1 MHPRKMFWAK
11 GFALPAA
18 LLVLLMLSA
27 LSAAM
32 ILVVNSET
40 RMHTADAQNTQAYYG
55 AEAAMEKMMADL
67 NDLYQ
72 TQQAPTVSAIQALG
86 DSSHRPS
93 LSGISYTD
101 YSFTVPNV
109 SGVPTST
116 TKTISSGPNQGLIAQ
131 IIPITLTVTGQQAN
145 GAEVKMIRS
154 IEIALIPVFQFGSFS
169 DTDLSYFPSKT
180 YTLGGRAHTNGNL
193 WVQTGTAAG
202 KVVFRSK
209 VTAAGEI
216 IRYQMSNGN
225 VSSPNWAGPVLIP
238 TAPSGCEAL
247 VASATCRD
255 LDEGEGSRVQGLA
268 SAVNPNWNSLST
280 STYNGWVLSGSTG
293 AKALTLPFVNN
304 SVKPIEIIHRPAS
317 GEDPASAVGES
328 RLYNQA
334 QVRVLLSDDPAELP
348 GGAGDSNNVQLA
360 NTGTY
365 ASGVPV
371 AGALNTYFAESK
383 YYATSAGGCSQVDT
397 DWIPRNTPAAT
408 GCTSW
413 PLIDGYLRVEARQS
427 NGTYTAV
434 TREWLELGFAR
445 GVAMPDSE
453 AGVANSVHPNA
464 VLILQLLADRNGD
477 GDLADP
483 AYSFAGTVWVA
494 ESSTVTGAGAVN
506 NWYPINMYDPRE
518 GELRAPAAG
527 TATCG
532 IGGIMNMVELD
543 VRNLRRWLLGTI
555 GTTGTNTESTSQ
567 NGYILYFSD
576 RRGML
581 PNGGG
586 IKVGEYGYEDTINPS
601 DSAGNPDGV
610 LDADTA
616 EDVNQNGVLDVY
628 GRANLGDGFWQAAQ
642 GGDTA
647 FDVPRTIS
655 NRVTKH
661 VARKN
666 RVSGARHGLKLV
678 NGSLGNVPTKADGS
692 GGFTVACENGVYVKG
707 NYNANNSGFG
717 DPHAAASIIA
727 DAVVTLSN
735 NWTDFNSFNNPTDA
749 SMRTATNTWHRMAI
763 AAGKNRT
770 FAHPAWSS
778 DNHFGTDGGVI
789 TFMRYLESWS
799 SINHNYR
806 GSLISLYYARY
817 NISIQGAATSATYGA
832 PNRLYDFDTD
842 FLTPAMLPPG
852 TPRFQDF
859 VNLGYQ
865 QVFTP

>member
-1 MHPRKMFWAK
+1 MRSKEISWTE

-32 ILVVNSET
+32 ILVVTSET
-40 RMHTADAQNTQAYYG
+40 RIHTSDAQNTQAYYG
-55 AEAAMEKMMADL
+55 AEAAMEKMMTDL
-67 NDLYQ
+67 NALYQ
-72 TQQAPTVSAIQALG
+72 TQQAPAVSAIEALG
-86 DSSHRPS
+86 NSSHRPS

-109 SGVPTST
+109 SGVPTRT

-131 IIPITLTVTGQQAN
+131 ITPITLTVTAQQAN

-154 IEIALIPVFQFGSFS
+154 IEVALIPVFQFGSFS

-180 YTLGGRAHTNGNL
+180 YTLGGRVHTNGNL
-193 WVQTGTAAG
+193 WVQTSTSTG

-225 VSSPNWAGPVLIP
+225 LSSPNWAGPVLIP
-238 TAPSGCEAL
+238 TAPNGCEGL
-247 VASATCRD
+247 VASASCRD
-255 LDEGEGSRVQGLA
+255 LDEGEGSRVQGLG
-268 SAVNPNWNSLST
+268 SAVNPNWNILST

-293 AKALTLPFVNN
+293 AKPLTLPFTNS
-304 SVKPIEIIHRPAS
+304 SVKPIEIIHRPAP
-317 GEDPASAVGES
+317 GEDPTSAVGQS

-334 QVRVLLSDDPAELP
+334 QIRVLLSDDPAELP

-360 NTGTY
+360 NVGTY

-371 AGALNTYFAESK
+371 AGALNTYFAEGK
-383 YYATSAGGCSQVDT
+383 YFATNAGGCSPVDT
-397 DWIPRNTPAAT
+397 DWVPRTTPVAT

-413 PLIDGYLRVEARQS
+413 PLIDGYLRVEAKQS
-427 NGTYTAV
+427 DGTYTAV

-445 GVAMPDSE
+445 DLSMPDSE

-464 VLILQLLADRNGD
+464 ILILQQLADRNGNSNLTD
-477 GDLADP
+477 S
-483 AYSFAGTVWVA
+483 AYSSGGTVYVG
-494 ESSTVTGAGAVN
+494 ESSTVAGAGAIN
-506 NWYPINMYDPRE
+506 NWYPINMYDTRE
-518 GELRAPAAG
+518 GELRAPPAG
-527 TATCG
+527 TITCG

-543 VRNLRRWLLGTI
+543 VRNLRGWLLGTI
-555 GTTGTNTESTSQ
+555 GATGTNTESASQ

-581 PNGGG
+581 ANGSGN
-586 IKVGEYGYEDTINPS
+586 KVGEYGYEDIINPS
-601 DSAGNPDGV
+601 DSAGNPDSL
-610 LDADTA
+610 LDADSA
-616 EDVNQNGVLDVY
+616 EDVNQNVALDVY
-628 GRANLGDGFWQAAQ
+628 GRANLGDGFIQLAQ
-642 GGDTA
+642 GGDTSY
-647 FDVPRTIS
+647 DVPRTS
-655 NRVTKH
+655 RVSAQI
-661 VARKN
+661 ARKN
-666 RVSGARHGLKLV
+666 RVSGARHGLMLI
-678 NGSLGNVPTKADGS
+678 NGSLGNLPTKADGS
-692 GGFTVACENGVYVKG
+692 GGFTVACENAVYVKG
-707 NYNANNSGFG
+707 NYNAGNSGFG
-717 DPHAAASIIA
+717 DPHAEASIIA

-735 NWTDFNSFNNPTDA
+735 NWTDLNSFNNPTAA
-749 SMRTATNTWHRMAI
+749 SSRVATNTWHRMAI

-778 DNHFGTDGGVI
+778 DDHLGTDGGVI
-789 TFMRYLESWS
+789 TLMRYLESWS

-806 GSLISLYYARY
+806 GSLVNFYYAQY
-817 NISIQGAATSATYGA
+817 NNSIQGAATSATYGA

-842 FLTPAMLPPG
+842 FLNPATLPPG

>member
-1 MHPRKMFWAK
+1 MRSKEMFGTR

-18 LLVLLMLSA
+18 LLALLMLSA

-72 TQQAPTVSAIQALG
+72 TQQAPTVTAIQALG

-93 LSGISYTD
+93 LSGISYTE

-109 SGVPTST
+109 SGVPTAT

-131 IIPITLTVTGQQAN
+131 IVPITLSVTGQQAN

-154 IEIALIPVFQFGSFS
+154 VEVALIPVFQFGSFS
-169 DTDLSYFPSKT
+169 DTDLSYFPSKP

-193 WVQTGTAAG
+193 FVQTGTSLG

-216 IRYQMSNGN
+216 IGYEASNGN
-225 VSSPNWAGPVLIP
+225 ASSPNWAGPVLIP
-238 TAPSGCEAL
+238 TAPNGCDAL
-247 VASATCRD
+247 AAGATCRD
-255 LDEGEGSRVQGLA
+255 LQENEGSRQQGLT
-268 SAVNPNWNSLST
+268 SSINSNWNSLST

-293 AKALTLPFVNN
+293 AKALTLPFVTG
-304 SVKPIEIIHRPAS
+304 SVRPIEIIRRPAS
-317 GEDPASAVGES
+317 GEDPASAVGRS

-334 QVRVLLSDDPAELP
+334 QIRILLSDDPAELP

-371 AGALNTYFAESK
+371 AGALNTYFGEGK

-397 DWIPRNTPAAT
+397 DWIPRTAPAAT

-413 PLIDGYLRVEARQS
+413 PLIDGYVRVEARQS
-427 NGTYTAV
+427 NGTYSAV

-445 GVAMPDSE
+445 GVAMPNSE
-453 AGVANSVHPNA
+453 AGVANSVHPDA
-464 VLILQLLADRNGD
+464 ILILQQLADRNGD
-477 GDLADP
+477 GDVAD
-483 AYSFAGTVWVA
+483 AADSFAGTVWVA

-506 NWYPINMYDPRE
+506 NWCPINLYDPRE
-518 GELRAPAAG
+518 GELRAPAGG
-527 TATCG
+527 TTDCSLS
-532 IGGIMNMVELD
+532 GIMNMVELD
-543 VRNLRRWLLGTI
+543 VRNLRRWVLGQI
-555 GTTGTNTESTSQ
+555 GTTGTNTENTSQ

-576 RRGML
+576 RRGTL

-586 IKVGEYGYEDTINPS
+586 QKIGEYGYEDIINPS

-610 LDADTA
+610 LDSA

-628 GRANLGDGFWQAAQ
+628 GRANLGDGFWPAAQ

-647 FDVPRTIS
+647 FDVPRTIT

-666 RVSGARHGLKLV
+666 RVSGARHGLKVV
-678 NGSLGNVPTKADGS
+678 NGSLGNLPTKADGS
-692 GGFTVACENGVYVKG
+692 GGFTVACESAVYIKG

-749 SMRTATNTWHRMAI
+749 SLRGADTTWHRMAI
-763 AAGKNRT
+763 AAGKNRSFT
-770 FAHPAWSS
+770 HPAWSS

-799 SINHNYR
+799 GIDHNYR
-806 GSLISLYYARY
+806 GSLVNLFYAQY

-842 FLTPAMLPPG
+842 FLNPATLPPG

>member
-1 MHPRKMFWAK
+1 MPSKNIQAE

-18 LLVLLMLSA
+18 LLILLMLSA

-40 RMHTADAQNTQAYYG
+40 RMHTTDAQNTQAYYG

-67 NDLYQ
+67 NGLYQ
-72 TQQAPTVSAIQALG
+72 TQQSPTVSAIQALG
-86 DSSHRPS
+86 GSSHRPT

-101 YSFTVPNV
+101 YSFAVPNV

-131 IIPITLTVTGQQAN
+131 VIPITLTVTAQQAN

-154 IEIALIPVFQFGSFS
+154 VEVALIPVFQFGSFS

-180 YTLGGRAHTNGNL
+180 YTLGGRVHTNGNL
-193 WVQTGTAAG
+193 WVQASTATG

-225 VSSPNWAGPVLIP
+225 LSSPNWAGPVLIP
-238 TAPSGCEAL
+238 TAPSGCESL

-255 LDEGEGSRVQGLA
+255 LDESEGSRVQGLT

-280 STYNGWVLSGSTG
+280 STYNGWVLNGSTG
-293 AKALTLPFVNN
+293 AKALTLPFVNG

-317 GEDPASAVGES
+317 GEDPTSAIGQS

-334 QVRVLLSDDPAELP
+334 QVRVLLSDDPTELP

-360 NTGTY
+360 NVGTY

-371 AGALNTYFAESK
+371 AGALNTYFAEGK

-397 DWIPRNTPAAT
+397 DWVPSTTPGAS

-413 PLIDGYLRVEARQS
+413 PLIDGYVRVEARQS
-427 NGTYTAV
+427 DGTYSAV

-445 GVAMPDSE
+445 GLAMPDSE

-464 VLILQLLADRNGD
+464 ILILQQLADRNGNGNLTD
-477 GDLADP
+477 A
-483 AYSFAGTVWVA
+483 AYSSGGTVYAA

-506 NWYPINMYDPRE
+506 NWYPINIYDPRE

-527 TATCG
+527 TTTCG

-543 VRNLRRWLLGTI
+543 VSNLRRWLLGTI
-555 GTTGTNTESTSQ
+555 GTTGTNTENASQ

-581 PNGGG
+581 ANGSGQ
-586 IKVGEYGYEDTINPS
+586 KVGEYGYEDTINPT
-601 DSAGNPDGV
+601 DSNGNPDGA
-610 LDADTA
+610 LDADSA
-616 EDVNQNGVLDVY
+616 EDVNQNGSLDVY
-628 GRANLGDGFWQAAQ
+628 GRANLGDGFIQAAQ
-642 GGDTA
+642 GGDTSY
-647 FDVPRTIS
+647 DVPRTT
-655 NRVTKH
+655 RVSAQI
-661 VARKN
+661 ARKN
-666 RVSGARHGLKLV
+666 RASGARHGLMLI
-678 NGSLGNVPTKADGS
+678 NGSLGNVPTKSDNT
-692 GGFTVACENGVYVKG
+692 GGFTVVSENGAYVKG
-707 NYNANNSGFG
+707 NYNANSGGFG

-727 DAVVTLSN
+727 DAVITLSN
-735 NWTDFNSFNNPTDA
+735 NWTDQNSFSHPTDA
-749 SMRTATNTWHRMAI
+749 STRTATQTWHRMAV

-770 FAHPAWSS
+770 FAHPAWST
-778 DNHFGTDGGVI
+778 DDHFGTDGGVI

-799 SINHNYR
+799 GINHNYR
-806 GSLISLYYARY
+806 GSLVSLYYAHY

-842 FLTPAMLPPG
+842 FLSPSTLPPG